1 MKMVAILRLVIEY
14 ELYLDKM
21 ESVSLQ
27 YILG

>member
-14 ELYLDKM
+14 ESYLDKM